1 MRNLPL
7 RRSGALALALLLAT
21 AGLAFADTIPAD
33 GNGDAIGNQ
42 TLVPLGERSVGEV
55 VPVDVTFTLVCSGT
69 LHATA
74 GSVISVQPSAYGF
87 PLDGAILATTT
98 TITVP
103 TPWPPS
109 GGCPSG
115 LTVPAAGPST
125 VTMTMPTTPGVGY
138 EFSVMYARVPSIGL
152 SGLTVIT
159 FQVDV
164 VAADPPPANT
174 PPTISVPASI
184 SAEATSAAGANV
196 TFDVTTG
203 DAEDVPPPAA
213 DCSPAS
219 GSAFSIG
226 TTTVECSVID
236 SGGLSVS
243 GSFEV
248 TVADT
253 TAPVLVGVPS
263 GLSLATTDPS
273 GAPLV
278 YVLPTATDAVDPN
291 PAVACELPPGA
302 LAPIGD
308 SSVTCTAT
316 DATGNASS
324 ASFPVSVAYVPPPP
338 TATWSVLWG
347 EPVGGTPPGVVANR
361 GRTVPVKVE
370 IFADGVEQAVGPATI
385 RVAACGGATV
395 VTLPLAWGSGRWSVN
410 LDTTPFVPG
419 CYDVTATHSGR
430 EAGSFRM
437 DLRGAEAAKA
447 SKATS
452 GGLARLTA
460 AVKVRKR

>member
-33 GNGDAIGNQ
+33 GRSDAIGNQ
-42 TLVPLGERSVGEV
+42 SLVPLGERSAGEV
-55 VPVDVTFTLVCSGT
+55 VQRDVSFTLECSGT
-69 LHATA
+69 SHAAA
-74 GSVISVQPSAYGF
+74 GSTISVQPSAYGF
-87 PLDGAILATTT
+87 PLDGAILATST
-98 TITVP
+98 TIAVP
-103 TPWPPS
+103 SPWPPS

-138 EFSVMYARVPSIGL
+138 EFSVMYARLPSGGL
-152 SGLTVIT
+152 SGLTVVT

-164 VAADPPPANT
+164 VAANT

-184 SAEATSAAGANV
+184 SAEATSAAGATV

-213 DCSPAS
+213 VCSPVS
-219 GSAFSIG
+219 GSVFPIG
-226 TTTVECSVID
+226 TTTVECSVTD
-236 SGGLSVS
+236 SGGLSAS
-243 GSFEV
+243 GSFDV

-263 GLSLATTDPS
+263 GLSLTTGDPA

-291 PAVACELPPGA
+291 PAVSCDPPPGE
-302 LAPIGD
+302 LAPVGD

-316 DATGNASS
+316 DARGNPST
-324 ASFPVSVAYVPPPP
+324 ASFRVSVAYVPPPP
-338 TATWSVLWG
+338 TATWSAVWG

-370 IFADGVEQAVGPATI
+370 IFADGVEQEVGRATI
-385 RVAACGGATV
+385 RVDACAGATV
-395 VTLPLAWGSGRWSVN
+395 ATLPLAWGSGRWSVN
-410 LDTTPFVPG
+410 LDTTPFAPG
-419 CYDVTATHSGR
+419 CYEVSATHSGHD
-430 EAGSFRM
+430 AGSFRM

-447 SKATS
+447 SKAKS
-452 GGLARLTA
+452 GGLARLVA